1 VVEEYAKV
9 SQFIIIT
16 HHKKTMAACD
26 TLYGVTM
33 QEPGTS
39 TKVSVDL
46 RTAEEPE
53 LVGAAA

>member
-1 VVEEYAKV
+1 VIEEYAKV

-46 RTAEEPE
+46 RSHEPE
-53 LVGAAA
+53 LAAATA